1 MRTCGVPTIKNVMR
15 NLTLQP
21 GDRAMFR
28 CKVDMKCMVSYI
40 QWYHE
45 MNNGDHTGKLKALI
59 YSSVHFRKCQTASHG
74 GNCGH
79 TLQLHDQQGEGGRGR
94 QWLC

>member
-45 MNNGDHTGKLKALI
+45 MNNGDTQA
-59 YSSVHFRKCQTASHG
+59 
-74 GNCGH
+74 N
-79 TLQLHDQQGEGGRGR
+79 
-94 QWLC
+94 